1 MFKLTRTD
9 DELLEVYKTRL
20 DKINEE
26 LKTASKIKDNIEL
39 DLEKARDLYME
50 GYSKD
55 TKAVNSLLKMLDRQE
70 NHCKALEKSRV
81 KLAEKIMTVMKNKHE
96 KDKDSLLKEDSYEK

>member
-26 LKTASKIKDNIEL
+26 LKTASKIKDNIAL
-39 DLEKARDLYME
+39 DVEKARDLYAE
-50 GYSKD
+50 GYSD
-55 TKAVNSLLKMLDRQE
+55 STKAVNSLQKMLERHE

-81 KLAEKIMTVMKNKHE
+81 KLAEKIMIVMKNKHE